1 MNQKK
6 KIFIFSFL
14 IIIGIH
20 ILLFINNNQKGSFRY
35 LIWNIEDIS
44 IGKLINISFF
54 SGLIVSSILN
64 ITLNNNLEIKSIN
77 VEDQKKDE
85 NDYSPIGTDNND
97 SFNIPPER
105 DVRDTQPTIS
115 VNYRVIKNNNLNELN
130 NRNET
135 SSNSAYQ
142 DDWNNND
149 IEW

>member
-1 MNQKK
+1 MNHQK
-6 KIFIFSFL
+6 KIFILSFL
-14 IIIGIH
+14 IIISIQ
-20 ILLFINNNQKGSFRY
+20 IMLFINNNQKGSFRY

-54 SGLIVSSILN
+54 SGLIVSSFLN
-64 ITLNNNLEIKSIN
+64 ITLNNNVEIKSIN
-77 VEDQKKDE
+77 VEDKKKDE
-85 NDYSPIGTDNND
+85 NDYSPTGTDNKD

>member
-1 MNQKK
+1 M
-6 KIFIFSFL
+6 
-14 IIIGIH
+14 
-20 ILLFINNNQKGSFRY
+20 LFINNNQKGSFRY

>member
-1 MNQKK
+1 M
-6 KIFIFSFL
+6 
-14 IIIGIH
+14 
-20 ILLFINNNQKGSFRY
+20 LFINNNQKASFRY

-64 ITLNNNLEIKSIN
+64 ITLNNNVEIKSIN
-77 VEDQKKDE
+77 VEDKKKDE
-85 NDYSPIGTDNND
+85 NDYSPIGTDNRD

-135 SSNSAYQ
+135 SNNSVYQ

>member
-1 MNQKK
+1 M
-6 KIFIFSFL
+6 
-14 IIIGIH
+14 
-20 ILLFINNNQKGSFRY
+20 LFINNNQKGSFRY
-35 LIWNIEDIS
+35 FIWNIEDIS

-54 SGLIVSSILN
+54 SGLIVSAILN
-64 ITLNNNLEIKSIN
+64 ITLNNNVEIKSIN
-77 VEDQKKDE
+77 GEDKKKDE
-85 NDYSPIGTDNND
+85 NDYSPTGTDNQD

>member
-1 MNQKK
+1 MNHKK
-6 KIFIFSFL
+6 KIFILSFL
-14 IIIGIH
+14 VIISIQIM
-20 ILLFINNNQKGSFRY
+20 LFINNNQKGSFRY

-64 ITLNNNLEIKSIN
+64 ITLNNIVEKKSIN
-77 VEDQKKDE
+77 VEDKKKDE
-85 NDYSPIGTDNND
+85 NDYSPIGTDNKD

-135 SSNSAYQ
+135 SNNSVYQ